1 MNLKQ
6 IYCPFPGDA
15 TLISACDQVVKG
27 HNSKHT
33 LDQFKKGVLTPG
45 SKVLG
50 GLSMF
55 QQLYIVA
62 HGAAGADNIY
72 DDGGG
77 ALTVFELAKQLKE
90 QGLTSRIRKVKLY
103 ACQGGSQGHASTAK
117 KLKDAMRLAGFTNVD
132 TYGYTMDL
140 AQGALTDEGS
150 KAAFPNAHND
160 DDARGA
166 KSVRV
171 RF

>member
-15 TLISACDQVVKG
+15 TLIQACERIVKA

-33 LDQFKKGVLTPG
+33 LDQFKGKVLTPG
-45 SKVLG
+45 AKVLSS
-50 GLSMF
+50 LSMF

-62 HGAAGADNIY
+62 HGSAGADNVY
-72 DDGGG
+72 DDGGA
-77 ALTVFELAKQLKE
+77 ALSVHALAQQLKD

-103 ACQGGSQGHASTAK
+103 ACQGGSQGSASTAK

-140 AQGALTDEGS
+140 AQGALTDGGG
-150 KAAFPNAHND
+150 KIAYPNADND
-160 DDARGA
+160 DDPRRA

-171 RF
+171 KF